1 MYDFA
6 ASKTPSKP
14 ESKYNGFQC
23 HFFWHQTVVK
33 SAQEVFILSRQL
45 YS

>member
-6 ASKTPSKP
+6 ASKIHPKRDFQ
-14 ESKYNGFQC
+14 YNGFQC
-23 HFFWHQTVVK
+23 HFFWHQAVMK
-33 SAQEVFILSRQL
+33 SAWDVFILSRQL